1 LFTEDFK
8 NSKTMRLFSFIFIF
22 FILITS
28 CFHTQDTSS
37 ASMNPARLN
46 YISSAKK
53 MVEVK
58 GGIYMAFIGKDSGRI
73 VEVKSFY
80 MDETPVTVSEYLKF
94 LKANP
99 QWTKSK
105 IPHLYADSSYLH
117 NWKGDF
123 EPPAEA
129 DQNAPVTNISW
140 FAAQAY
146 AKSVGKR
153 LPMVDE
159 WEFVALADETSK
171 NASAKPEFTNYILK
185 SYQNKKNYLNPVR
198 QETPNYY
205 GVYNLYGMI
214 WEWTEDFNSVM
225 MSGESRNDKTTNETL
240 FCSGAAVTTDDLKNY
255 AAFIRFA
262 MRGSLKANYTV
273 NNLGFRCVKN
283 LESNSL

>member
-1 LFTEDFK
+1 
-8 NSKTMRLFSFIFIF
+8 MRVFSFIFTF

-28 CFHTQDTSS
+28 CIHTQDATS
-37 ASMNPARLN
+37 ASANPNLLT
-46 YISSAKK
+46 YISTPKK
-53 MVEVK
+53 MVEID
-58 GGIYMAFIGKDSGRI
+58 GGTYMAFIGKDSGRI

-80 MDETPVTVSEYLKF
+80 VDETPVTVSEYLKF

-105 IPHLYADSSYLH
+105 IPHLFADSSYLH

-129 DQNAPVTNISW
+129 DPNAPVTNISW

-153 LPMVDE
+153 LPTVDE
-159 WEFVALADETSK
+159 WEFVALSDETSK
-171 NASAKPEFTNYILK
+171 NASAKPEFTSHILK
-185 SYQNKKNYLNPVR
+185 SYQKKKQYLNPVR
-198 QETPNYY
+198 LETPNYY

-225 MSGESRNDKTTNETL
+225 MSGESRNDKTTNESL

-273 NNLGFRCVKN
+273 NNLGFRCAKN
-283 LESNSL
+283 VENNSL